1 MNTLSYRTQTP
12 NAEKIAKEWVL
23 VDAENEV
30 LGRLASKVAVIL
42 RGKHKACYSPHLDCG
57 DNVIIVNAEKVRLT
71 GGKLTTK
78 EYVHHSGYP
87 GGQKFASP
95 KEMLKK
101 KPEFVVENAIR
112 GMLPKT
118 KLGSEL
124 FRNLR
129 VFTGPDH
136 DHQAQNPRVLNLNEI
151 K

>member
-42 RGKHKACYSPHLDCG
+42 RGKHKPCYSPHLDCG
-57 DNVIIVNAEKVRLT
+57 DNVIVVNAEKVRLT

-87 GGQKFASP
+87 GGQNFATP

-101 KPEFVVENAIR
+101 KPEFLVENAVR

-118 KLGSEL
+118 RLGSDL

-129 VFTGPDH
+129 VFIGPDH
-136 DHQAQNPRVLNLNEI
+136 DHQAQNPKVLNLNEI